1 MKRKKVIRTITK
13 QPIEVKCTAVHS
25 ALVVLE
31 AMCLSNNCKKAKK
44 EKNKIVYFRGAKE
57 AGNKSAVSFQFIDQS

>member
-31 AMCLSNNCKKAKK
+31 AMCLLNNCKKAKK
-44 EKNKIVYFRGAKE
+44 EKKKKGLFQGEKRGWEQKCSE
-57 AGNKSAVSFQFIDQS
+57 FFFIDQS

>member
-31 AMCLSNNCKKAKK
+31 AMCLLNNCKKAKK
-44 EKNKIVYFRGAKE
+44 EKNKIGHFRGGGRGWEKKCSE
-57 AGNKSAVSFQFIDQS
+57 FFFIDES